1 MRKILLLIVICLVSD
16 SVHAQD
22 TLRLPVRRNTLKV
35 EFTSFALYR
44 QPLVISFERVMKR
57 NQSMVFTAGLQKFP
71 AVLNLGQ
78 GIFVS
83 RDISA
88 SGHKLG
94 FEYRFYLKKENKF
107 AAPRGVY
114 IGPYLSYLGF
124 SNQRDLTVDVNGTP
138 ESATLKTNF
147 SIINPGV
154 QLGYQF
160 VLNNRWA
167 IDLIF
172 IGPSISNY
180 RGKMTLEGNF
190 TFDRDD
196 IQKEILQNM
205 IDRFPGLNDLLT
217 DGTIDREGT
226 INTWSYGFRYQ
237 IHVGYH
243 FGRKSK

>member
-1 MRKILLLIVICLVSD
+1 MIVIGATGA
-16 SVHAQD
+16 SVCAQD
-22 TLRLPVRRNTLKV
+22 TLSLPGRRNTIKV

-44 QPLVISFERVMKR
+44 QPIVLSYERVVKR

-94 FEYRFYLKKENKF
+94 FEYRFYLKKENKY

-114 IGPYLSYLGF
+114 IGPYISYLGF
-124 SNQRDLTVDVNGTP
+124 SNQRDLTVDLNGTP
-138 ESATLKTNF
+138 ESATLKTKF

-172 IGPSISNY
+172 IGPSVSNY

-190 TFDRDD
+190 TFDPENV
-196 IQKEILQNM
+196 QNEILQNM
-205 IDRFPGLNDLLT
+205 IDRFPALEDLLT
-217 DGTIDREGT
+217 DGTVDREGT

>member
-1 MRKILLLIVICLVSD
+1 MKTSLLFIGIVLVSA
-16 SVHAQD
+16 SVHGQD
-22 TLRLPVRRNTLKV
+22 TLPSPGRRNTIKV

-44 QPLVISFERVMKR
+44 QPIVLSYERVVKR
-57 NQSMVFTAGLQKFP
+57 NQSMVFTAGLQEFP

-94 FEYRFYLKKENKF
+94 FEYRFYLKKENKY

-114 IGPYLSYLGF
+114 IGPYISYLGF
-124 SNQRDLTVDVNGTP
+124 SNQRDLTVDLNGTP
-138 ESATLKTNF
+138 ESATLKTKF

-172 IGPSISNY
+172 IGPSVSNY

-190 TFDRDD
+190 TFDPENV
-196 IQKEILQNM
+196 QNEILQNM
-205 IDRFPGLNDLLT
+205 IDRFPALEDLLT
-217 DGTIDREGT
+217 DGTVDREGT

>member
-1 MRKILLLIVICLVSD
+1 MRTILLLIVIGVTGASGC
-16 SVHAQD
+16 AQD
-22 TLRLPVRRNTLKV
+22 TLSLPGRRNTIKV

-44 QPLVISFERVMKR
+44 QPIVLSYERVVKR

-114 IGPYLSYLGF
+114 IGPYISYLGF

-138 ESATLKTNF
+138 ESATLKTRF

-172 IGPSISNY
+172 IGPSVSNY

-190 TFDRDD
+190 TFDPENV
-196 IQKEILQNM
+196 QNEILQNM
-205 IDRFPGLNDLLT
+205 IDRFPALEDLLT
-217 DGTIDREGT
+217 DGTVDREGT

-243 FGRKSK
+243 FGRKR

>member
-1 MRKILLLIVICLVSD
+1 MRTILLLIVIGVTVA
-16 SVHAQD
+16 SVCAQD
-22 TLRLPVRRNTLKV
+22 TLSLPGRRNTIKV

-44 QPLVISFERVMKR
+44 QPIVLSYERVVKR

-114 IGPYLSYLGF
+114 IGPYISYLGF

-138 ESATLKTNF
+138 ESATLKTRF

-172 IGPSISNY
+172 IGPSVSNY

-190 TFDRDD
+190 TFDPENV
-196 IQKEILQNM
+196 QNEILQNM
-205 IDRFPGLNDLLT
+205 IDRFPALEDLLT
-217 DGTIDREGT
+217 DGTVDREGT

-243 FGRKSK
+243 FGRKR

>member
-1 MRKILLLIVICLVSD
+1 MRTILLLIVIGVTVA
-16 SVHAQD
+16 SVCAQD
-22 TLRLPVRRNTLKV
+22 TLSLPGRRNTIKV

-44 QPLVISFERVMKR
+44 QPIVLSYERVVKR

-114 IGPYLSYLGF
+114 IGPYISYLGF

-138 ESATLKTNF
+138 ESATLKTRF

-172 IGPSISNY
+172 IGPSVSNY

-190 TFDRDD
+190 TFDPENV
-196 IQKEILQNM
+196 QNEILQNM
-205 IDRFPGLNDLLT
+205 IDRFPALEDLLT
-217 DGTIDREGT
+217 DGTVDREGT

-237 IHVGYH
+237 IQVGYH
-243 FGRKSK
+243 FGRKR